1 MIMQKKNSIKRAQ
14 SQAGLSFA
22 ERKNFRP
29 MAKIL
34 TLLALLM
41 TAVTGAWATDYYVV
55 GTMTGWQKNDQYK
68 MTLNASAATTEYQ
81 LGIALAA
88 TDEFK
93 VIGEDGDNPWVW
105 YPSGDNYGQNGELT
119 ADGLYTIYF
128 RPNGDGGSDWFYNC
142 IYVAE
147 GAYLAETSGE
157 WTLTQPAFDVELEV
171 EYFPLATLTAPTA
184 AEGVVEGT
192 DAALLTPGTS
202 AEGTL
207 AYAIGTSVAPTD
219 QWSDAIPTAQDLEA
233 GTCYVWYKVVGD
245 ADHSDSQPQS
255 IAVTIAEAPAYAV
268 TINDAGVDASN
279 WQATPAEPKSG
290 QTVTLSYNG
299 KKKVKN
305 ITIEKAAEAPAAAPT
320 LAETLTTAGMT
331 VKVNYNYNSGENS
344 CSFLSNGD
352 GTYTFQS
359 GEGNAGDSD
368 RAKALVVEDGKLVFK
383 QNFYNTFDNM
393 FDLFGFSVTFDTSNN
408 TYSLW
413 LGLMAESNVNPSFIS
428 VEVNGTA
435 IAVTAAQ

>member
-1 MIMQKKNSIKRAQ
+1 MNMKKKNSIKRAQ
-14 SQAGLSFA
+14 SQARLSFA

-34 TLLALLM
+34 TLLVLLM

-93 VIGEDGDNPWVW
+93 VIGVDGDNPWVW
-105 YPSGDNYGQNGELT
+105 YPSGDNYGHNGELT
-119 ADGLYTIYF
+119 AEGLYTIYF

-147 GAYLAETSGE
+147 DAYLAETSGE

-171 EYFPLATLTAPTA
+171 EYYPLATLATLPAA

-192 DAALLTPGTS
+192 DAALLTAGTS

-207 AYAIGTSVAPTD
+207 AYAIGTSEAPTG
-219 QWSDAIPTAQDLEA
+219 QWSEAIPTAQDLEA

-245 ADHSDSQPQS
+245 AEHSDSQPQS
-255 IAVTIAEAPAYAV
+255 IAVTIAEAPTYAV
-268 TINDAGVDASN
+268 TIDDAGVDASN
-279 WQATPAEPKSG
+279 WQATPAEPKTG
-290 QTVTLSYNG
+290 QTVTLSYSG
-299 KKKVKN
+299 KKMIRS
-305 ITIEKAAEAPAAAPT
+305 ITIEKAATAPAAPALLQVTVHESQWSPGVGDHIIYYESGDTWGEAIAKHPT
-320 LAETLTTAGMT
+320 ENAGWSIKSEDNLDF
-331 VKVNYNYNSGENS
+331 VFYGENQVWYGVS
-344 CSFLSNGD
+344 GSGVFSGD
-352 GTYTFQS
+352 PIDANDYYEF
-359 GEGNAGDSD
+359 
-368 RAKALVVEDGKLVFK
+368 
-383 QNFYNTFDNM
+383 
-393 FDLFGFSVTFDTSNN
+393 
-408 TYSLW
+408 
-413 LGLMAESNVNPSFIS
+413 
-428 VEVNGTA
+428 
-435 IAVTAAQ
+435 